1 MSKIIGYVMLVI
13 LFGLIL
19 GVVIHIAGLI
29 PALFIVG
36 GALFMTLWVVI
47 AIGLTSGGLQE
58 WYNSKKVLDKK
69 AHPMRGNDG

>member
-1 MSKIIGYVMLVI
+1 MSKIIGYVMLAIV
-13 LFGLIL
+13 FGLIL

-47 AIGLTSGGLQE
+47 AIGLTSGGLRKDDGRKFFSWQ
-58 WYNSKKVLDKK
+58 KV
-69 AHPMRGNDG
+69 GNGIKV